1 MFAWLELEFHSV
13 VLPRETLSESFNPLK
28 PWFPQMQDLGQ
39 QEYPFLRV
47 LIRTRYN
54 DPVRM
59 PVAGF
64 GPHSNSPSMLPLISR
79 MFTRHHLSCRVQG
92 KILSVHKAVKY
103 QSETH
108 EKWNTSTVAQR
119 QKRKKKVCLFFFIIR
134 VKYFH
139 QLLISWAWSY

>member
-1 MFAWLELEFHSV
+1 
-13 VLPRETLSESFNPLK
+13 
-28 PWFPQMQDLGQ
+28 
-39 QEYPFLRV
+39 
-47 LIRTRYN
+47 
-54 DPVRM
+54 M

-119 QKRKKKVCLFFFIIR
+119 QKRKKKVCLFFFYSCQIFSLAFNFLGLVILR
-134 VKYFH
+134 KWSSMAVICFG
-139 QLLISWAWSY
+139 QWSQSWTRNWSGWQIKHTGPHGVSGLAPEGCGREKHRLMNPITAC